1 MQLGEDTYA
10 VVRSTDAGGVLER
23 TTVERDADV
32 DLASGGTVREVES
45 DGLVSGDVG
54 ASATVYISL
63 VVSPSQPGAGVVVS
77 LADVNQL
84 AIS

>member
-32 DLASGGTVREVES
+32 DLASGGTVREVEG
-45 DGLVSGDVG
+45 DGLVGGDVG

-84 AIS
+84 AIP